1 MKKRTKIILVI
12 VAVVL
17 GISVGGYFIYDAQER
32 QEKEILREYGQK
44 QDALV
49 EKLDDAIDM
58 GDYVTARVYLDSISV
73 LRSQLK
79 ENLECHYFTD
89 ESEETFEYLHQRYQ
103 LLIQAGEAL
112 SAGDSLNFSKCIA
125 SIDALDASRRE
136 KYPEGAAE

>member
-1 MKKRTKIILVI
+1 MKKRTKIILVV

-49 EKLDDAIDM
+49 EKLDEAIDM
-58 GDYVTARVYLDSISV
+58 EDYETAKVYLDSISV
-73 LRSQLK
+73 LRGQLK

-89 ESEETFEYLHQRYQ
+89 ESEETFEYLQQRYQ
-103 LLIQAGEAL
+103 LLIEAGESL
-112 SAGDSLNFSKCIA
+112 EAGDTLKCA
-125 SIDALDASRRE
+125 MYMDSIKVLDAKFHE
-136 KYPEGAAE
+136 DAMN